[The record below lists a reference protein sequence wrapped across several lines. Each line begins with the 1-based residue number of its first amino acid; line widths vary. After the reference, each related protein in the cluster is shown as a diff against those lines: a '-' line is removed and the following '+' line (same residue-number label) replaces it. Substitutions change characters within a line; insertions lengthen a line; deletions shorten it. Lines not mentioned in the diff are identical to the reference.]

1 MRMEWLRASDNFP
14 ACWACFLIYETE
26 LRSSP
31 SPDRSSASISRCHLM
46 KHARCG
52 LICGECGWHHASE
65 QEVTQHQMQFQER
78 GVSAVCPQSQWS
90 FDPWSARD
98 QT

>member
-14 ACWACFLIYETE
+14 ALLGLLPHLTTTE

-52 LICGECGWHHASE
+52 PICATVDGIARRIDVPLNGSE
-65 QEVTQHQMQFQER
+65 E
-78 GVSAVCPQSQWS
+78 
-90 FDPWSARD
+90 
-98 QT
+98 